1 MIGYIDME
9 DIAKI
14 LMDVVPM
21 NYFDLKNLNA
31 VNKMMNSIVSANA
44 RVKQTVAHRIY
55 AVVFGHIINV
65 FPGKFKNVNDVM
77 GVKIAFRYQKQV
89 HFASSDAS
97 IDVFNPEIEESFVI
111 GISHKLGE
119 EARIYYGNR
128 EHFYCM
134 RLPEI
139 HNHRE
144 TILRYI
150 DEGIHE
156 VLHFDIYYHNITEG
170 AFNLFLAQLLQI
182 VSKYMPVNSVN
193 LYRENVAE
201 NVLIYH

>member
-1 MIGYIDME
+1 ME
-9 DIAKI
+9 DITKI
-14 LMDVVPM
+14 LMDVVPL

-31 VNKMMNSIVSANA
+31 VSKMLNTIVTANV
-44 RVKQTVAHRIY
+44 RVKQTVENRIY
-55 AVVFGHIINV
+55 AVIFGHIVNV
-65 FPGKFKNVNDVM
+65 FPGKFKNIRDVM
-77 GVKIAFRYQKQV
+77 GVKIALRYQKQV
-89 HFASSDAS
+89 RFASSDAN
-97 IDVFNPEIEESFVI
+97 IEMFHPEIEESFVI

-119 EARIYYGNR
+119 VARVYYGNK

-144 TILRYI
+144 TILHYI
-150 DEGIHE
+150 EEGIHE
-156 VLHFDIYYHNITEG
+156 VLHFDIYYHNIAEG
-170 AFNLFLAQLLQI
+170 PFNLFLAQLLQI